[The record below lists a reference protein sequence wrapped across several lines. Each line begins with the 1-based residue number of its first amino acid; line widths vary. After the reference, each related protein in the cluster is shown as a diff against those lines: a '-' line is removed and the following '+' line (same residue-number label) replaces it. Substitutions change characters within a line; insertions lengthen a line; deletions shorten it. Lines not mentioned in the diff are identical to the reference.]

1 KNCRKHPDADKLII
15 ADADIGDGII
25 KTLVTGLIPHYQP
38 EDIEGRIV
46 CSIANL
52 KPKKMVG
59 VEGGVMLLAAT
70 NKESGKIQILEPPA
84 GVVPGDRI
92 YPEGHI
98 QLTAP
103 TEAPAEVP
111 KRQFE
116 KVVAGFKIFGEKP
129 TFYGVPLIVAGK
141 GSITAA
147 GIPDES
153 EFH

>member
-1 KNCRKHPDADKLII
+1 II
-15 ADADIGDGII
+15 ADADLGDGIT

-38 EDIEGRIV
+38 EDLEGRIV
-46 CSIANL
+46 CSISNL

-59 VEGGVMLLAAT
+59 IEGGVMLLAAT
-70 NKESGKIQILEPPA
+70 NKENGKIQILEPPVGSA
-84 GVVPGDRI
+84 VGDRI
-92 YPEGHI
+92 FPDGHPQI
-98 QLTAP
+98 GGSAAIET
-103 TEAPAEVP
+103 PAEVP

-116 KVVAGFKIFGEKP
+116 KVLAGFKVFGEKP

-141 GSITAA
+141 GPITAV

>member
-1 KNCRKHPDADKLII
+1 
-15 ADADIGDGII
+15 
-25 KTLVTGLIPHYQP
+25 
-38 EDIEGRIV
+38 
-46 CSIANL
+46 
-52 KPKKMVG
+52 
-59 VEGGVMLLAAT
+59 
-70 NKESGKIQILEPPA
+70 
-84 GVVPGDRI
+84 
-92 YPEGHI
+92 GHI

-147 GIPDES
+147 GIPDELCHPPCIRRADLS
-153 EFH
+153 HPSQLRCPPLRNKRGRRGQRRDGRKMIELKGELDRMRNVSQWDQYEETHQKDQKKQNKEPGNCNVSC